1 VALFRDL
8 RESGPDQAIETD
20 ICIIGA
26 GAAGCTIAHG
36 LARSRLRVCLLE
48 AGGADPSAAP
58 PVEIVGRPYRT
69 SGESRGAGLGG
80 TTHLWG
86 GHCVPYRDMHLR
98 RREWVPG
105 AEWPLGMETLRPW
118 YERAHE
124 LLRIGPFDYDAS
136 RTAQTVGLEAM
147 PLGCDFETTLSR
159 YRPVGF
165 DAAFLSALP
174 NLTVLLNGRA
184 AQLNPGSE
192 GRIESLSI
200 HARAAHDTVVR
211 ARIFVLAT
219 GGIENARLLLAS
231 GESAGGVAN
240 SSGLVGR
247 NFMEHIAY
255 FSGAL
260 VPARPTDVHGK
271 LAAYARE
278 LPHDGYTVRFHV
290 AATEDFERRM
300 SIPAFRAELHATPLT
315 RWAGKRLKRP
325 ARENPRSWAKAAGAI
340 ARHPLATART
350 LAGQSV
356 PPWCFWL
363 MNYAE
368 QVPNPDSRV
377 TLSTRRDEFGDPIAS
392 LDWRLSPADRS
403 GILTAQKALA
413 RAVDRS
419 GFGQLWM
426 ELQDAQD
433 DDVHILPGANG
444 GAHHMGTTR
453 MSENAR
459 TGVVDDHMRCHDV
472 SNLYVAGSSVFPG
485 GGWANPTLTI
495 IALSLRLADHLETL
509 TAAAPVRASA

>member
-8 RESGPDQAIETD
+8 RESKPDQAIETD

-36 LARSRLRVCLLE
+36 LARTRSRVCLLE

-58 PVEIVGRPYRT
+58 PVEIIGRPYRT

-105 AEWPLGMETLRPW
+105 AEWPFGRDTLRPW
-118 YERAHE
+118 YERAHD
-124 LLRIGPFDYDAS
+124 LLEIGPFDYDALS
-136 RTAQTVGLEAM
+136 MAQTVGLQPM
-147 PLGCDFETTLSR
+147 PLESDFETTLSR
-159 YRPVGF
+159 YRAVAF
-165 DAAFLSALP
+165 DADFLSALP

-184 AQLNPGSE
+184 ARLNPGDG
-192 GRIESLSI
+192 GRVESLSV
-200 HARAAHDTVVR
+200 HGRAPHDTMIR

-231 GESAGGVAN
+231 GESTGGLAN

-260 VPARPTDVHGK
+260 VPARTSDVHGK
-271 LAAYARE
+271 FAAYSRE
-278 LPHDGYTVRFHV
+278 VPHEGYTVRFHV
-290 AATEDFERRM
+290 AATEGFERRM
-300 SIPAFRAELHATPLT
+300 GIPAFRAELHATPLT
-315 RWAGKRLKRP
+315 RWAGKRLNRT
-325 ARENPRSWAKAAGAI
+325 AGDGIRSWTEAARVI
-340 ARHPLATART
+340 ARHPLSTART
-350 LAGQSV
+350 LAGQSA

-377 TLSTRRDEFGDPIAS
+377 TLSTRRDEFGDPMAA
-392 LDWRLSPADRS
+392 LDWRLSPADRR
-403 GILTAQKALA
+403 GILEAQKALA
-413 RAVDRS
+413 STVERTGLGR
-419 GFGQLWM
+419 LWM
-426 ELQDAQD
+426 ELPEKEEDDAH
-433 DDVHILPGANG
+433 VLPGANG

-453 MSENAR
+453 MSDDPR
-459 TGVVDDHMRCHDV
+459 TGVVDADMRCHDV

-509 TAAAPVRASA
+509 TAAAPERACS